1 MTKTLST
8 SRLSFI
14 EILKWSN
21 PMDFDKLLA
30 AKKPPKKDELSE
42 QDFVNFFM
50 KFKGLLKERERDRA
64 FWAATNENLKI
75 AYEKLDEKDKEL
87 ERAYGIIQED
97 LAVAEKIQ
105 QGLLPDLIAQMKDE
119 LDIALYH
126 KQLLQVGGDYYDY
139 FKTREGRYAIGV
151 FDISGHGV
159 SAALVMAYLKAQFM
173 LVMDRFDTPKE
184 IVDWVNAASYDF
196 LRSVKKYTTVNFVH
210 FHSDTIRYVCGG
222 GFGLLVHGKKPST
235 FTKRDHFLG
244 LRLKPFHEFELPFL
258 KNDLL
263 VLYTDGIIEA
273 QNEKKEDYT
282 VARLQKLIIN
292 NGKKPVQDMMKI
304 CLEDYQT
311 FRKSDSDDITLFI
324 IRKKA

>member
-1 MTKTLST
+1 
-8 SRLSFI
+8 
-14 EILKWSN
+14 
-21 PMDFDKLLA
+21 MDFEKLLR
-30 AKKPPKKDELSE
+30 AKKPPKIEQLSE
-42 QDFVNFFM
+42 EDFVNFFM
-50 KFKGLLKERERDRA
+50 KFKGLLKERERDKA

-105 QGLLPDLIAQMKDE
+105 QGLLPDFIAQMQDE
-119 LDIALYH
+119 LDIAVYH

-139 FKTREGRYAIGV
+139 FKTREGRYAVGV

-184 IVDWVNAASYDF
+184 IVDWVNGASCDF
-196 LRSVKKYTTVNFVH
+196 LRSVKKYATVNFTH
-210 FHSDTIRYVCGG
+210 FKVDTIRYVCGG
-222 GFGLLVHGKKPST
+222 GFGLLVHGRKHST

-244 LRLKPFHEFELPFL
+244 LRKKPFHEFELPFV

-263 VLYTDGIIEA
+263 ALYTDGIIES
-273 QNEKKEDYT
+273 QNEKNEDYT
-282 VARLQKLIIN
+282 VARLQKLIIQN
-292 NGKKPVQDMMKI
+292 AKKPVQEILSTCID
-304 CLEDYQT
+304 DYQN
-311 FRKSDSDDITLFI
+311 FRKCDTDDITLFI
-324 IRKKA
+324 IRKKV

>member
-1 MTKTLST
+1 MN
-8 SRLSFI
+8 F
-14 EILKWSN
+14 E
-21 PMDFDKLLA
+21 KLLA
-30 AKKPPKKDELSE
+30 AKHPPKKDELSE
-42 QDFVNFFM
+42 QDFNNFFM
-50 KFKGLLKERERDRA
+50 KFKGLLKERERDKA

-87 ERAYGIIQED
+87 ERAYSIIQED

-105 QGLLPDLIAQMKDE
+105 QGLLPDFIVQMKNE
-119 LDIALYH
+119 LELAVYH
-126 KQLLQVGGDYYDY
+126 KQLLQVGGDYYDF

-173 LVMDRFDTPKE
+173 LVMDRFDSPKE

-196 LRSVKKYTTVNFVH
+196 LRSVKKYATVNFVH
-210 FHSDTIRYVCGG
+210 FQSDTIRYVCGG
-222 GFGLLVHGKKPST
+222 GFGLLVHDKKPST
-235 FTKRDHFLG
+235 FTKKDHFLG
-244 LRLKPFHEFELPFL
+244 LRKKPFREYDLPFV

-273 QNEKKEDYT
+273 QNQKNEDYT
-282 VARLQKLIIN
+282 MARLQKLIVN
-292 NGKKPVQDMMKI
+292 NSKKSVQGMMNMCI
-304 CLEDYQT
+304 DDYQS
-311 FRKSDSDDITLFI
+311 FRKSDSDDITLLI